1 MVFVVSEKSKNSKSY
16 TNLRQTKSKND
27 ISPFVVANTNGAKSK
42 RRGENSNN
50 NSPADSLKKE
60 KLVSNAKNQL
70 QGLIRANKNKL
81 KALARANK
89 NKAVTKNSNGNGGTW
104 K

>member
-1 MVFVVSEKSKNSKSY
+1 MSFC
-16 TNLRQTKSKND
+16 LCPIKND
-27 ISPFVVANTNGAKSK
+27 YKFKEHNY
-42 RRGENSNN
+42 
-50 NSPADSLKKE
+50 SLKKE